1 MRDEYKFAKDYLE
14 DQSKNPK
21 MHPFLRELGCR
32 AIAGDERL
40 TAEEVEYLLSL
51 TNPDRALKDYV
62 MGRPYLAHLPTG
74 GNLKVNFRE
83 KFRKA
88 FPRKWRQFSFLLLY
102 VLFAALASGPFLF
115 SRFLFAQI
123 SRLMQTVT
131 AISRSNQPRVGRLHA
146 LYSAI
151 IEDAISVR
159 ILGDNARL
167 NQAYIISRAL
177 LERLTNFCFLQIC
190 PQSEFADYIDY
201 SLNKAGRR
209 MDRAVGAN
217 GEVKA
222 RIALNSGDFELPPD
236 IIAAVAKISRRI
248 GFQSCRT
255 GIKRGFQERSH

>member
-88 FPRKWRQFSFLLLY
+88 FPRKWRQFSFCFYTFYLLHSLP
-102 VLFAALASGPFLF
+102 G
-115 SRFLFAQI
+115 RFFF
-123 SRLMQTVT
+123 RDFC
-131 AISRSNQPRVGRLHA
+131 LHR
-146 LYSAI
+146 YR
-151 IEDAISVR
+151 D
-159 ILGDNARL
+159 
-167 NQAYIISRAL
+167 
-177 LERLTNFCFLQIC
+177 
-190 PQSEFADYIDY
+190 
-201 SLNKAGRR
+201 
-209 MDRAVGAN
+209 
-217 GEVKA
+217 
-222 RIALNSGDFELPPD
+222 
-236 IIAAVAKISRRI
+236 
-248 GFQSCRT
+248 
-255 GIKRGFQERSH
+255 